1 LYKNIFTIFWRRSQR
16 EVIIIIIVSW
26 LSTGDMPSRPDP
38 ETELI
43 LGHGNVHHS
52 EERAERQ
59 RNANLIEVLRHRLS
73 F

>member
-38 ETELI
+38 ETDGSWDMGMDIIRKSVPNDSEMLI
-43 LGHGNVHHS
+43 
-52 EERAERQ
+52 
-59 RNANLIEVLRHRLS
+59 
-73 F
+73 

>member
-16 EVIIIIIVSW
+16 EVIIVIIVSW

-38 ETELI
+38 ETEWI
-43 LGHGNVHHS
+43 LGHGNGHYS